1 MEKLWNLLI
10 KTGFKMKISELQKLL
25 ERQKNKLGD
34 LEVKM
39 NISHHDA
46 LGKYYTTVEFT
57 PKMLG
62 VIPVSNEKGIIDNPE
77 KWYIGIWTE

>member
-1 MEKLWNLLI
+1 MN
-10 KTGFKMKISELQKLL
+10 ISELQELL
-25 ERQKNKLGD
+25 QEQKNKLGD

-46 LGKYYTTVEFT
+46 LGKYYTMVDFT

-62 VIPVSNEKGIIDNPE
+62 IIPVSNEKGVIDIGNSE